1 MLEANEAVMNRL
13 KAAGIPGQDGR
24 SDQSAGWKFAEYE
37 MKGIPL
43 FCEVGPRDIAEGQCV
58 LVRRDTRE
66 KTVVK
71 FEDLEKTIPALLED
85 IQKSLYEK
93 ALANREAHT
102 YTAKSLD
109 EMKSILLS
117 TPALSSLCG
126 AATRLRGEGQGRDRY
141 AEPLHAVRAGAHRRY
156 LSGLRQA
163 CKQDGCLGHRV
174 LSEVSEPKNCTSKSP
189 SSVDEGLFAPIEK
202 LFQQIERFVRQ

>member
-1 MLEANEAVMNRL
+1 MVRAISL
-13 KAAGIPGQDGR
+13 
-24 SDQSAGWKFAEYE
+24 S
-37 MKGIPL
+37 
-43 FCEVGPRDIAEGQCV
+43 GQCV

-109 EMKSILLS
+109 EMKSILAEHTGFIKS
-117 TPALSSLCG
+117 MWCG
-126 AATRLRGEGQGRDRY
+126 DLACEEKVKEETGMP
-141 AEPLHAVRAGAHRRY
+141 EPLHAVRAGAHRRY

-189 SSVDEGLFAPIEK
+189 SSVDEGLFCANRET
-202 LFQQIERFVRQ
+202 FSAD